1 MKSFPIDTILSA
13 LRQALAQNAAVVL
26 QAPPGAGKTTRV
38 PLDLLDQPWLQGK
51 SILML
56 QPRRLAARH
65 AAEFM
70 ARQLG
75 EKVGRTVGYSVR
87 FERKHSSATR
97 IEVITEGILT
107 RRLQL
112 DPELN
117 GIGLVIFDEFHERN
131 IHSDLALALCCDAQA
146 ALREDLKLLVMSATL
161 DAEPVAAL
169 LNNCPVLTSAG
180 RTYPVTTHYLPQPKE
195 RSIAASV
202 AAGVRTALRE
212 TDGDVLAFLPGAG
225 EIRRCAEDLSSLP
238 DIDVRPLFGTMPFAD
253 QRLALEPGPRRRVV
267 LATNIAETSLT
278 INGIGS
284 VVDSGWE
291 RRPRFD
297 ISSGITRIELK
308 RISAA
313 SATQRQGRAGRL
325 GPGHCFRLWSTGQQ
339 DQLLP
344 QAPPEIRS
352 ADLAPLLLELACW
365 GENEP
370 ERLAWL
376 DPPTPSQLEQAG
388 QLLRQLGA
396 LDQSGRPTKLGKRMV
411 RMPLPPRLARLV
423 TAAETDGAAALACE
437 LAALL
442 SERDLLPRTAA
453 VTITDCDLE
462 TRWRLLSERRP
473 LPGAAA
479 VRRVA
484 ADLRRLL
491 GQSTT
496 TTWPADPEQISR
508 WLATAWPDRIARQ
521 REPGTD
527 RYLLSDGRGAVLSS
541 RSGVKWPSFLIAIEL
556 EQRGD
561 QTQIVVASKIER
573 STLEEA
579 FAERL
584 QPQRQ
589 VYWEEREE
597 RVVAKEIVS
606 LGALVL
612 SERPIKATS
621 QEQTQALLAGI
632 RQFGI
637 ERLNWSRA
645 TQQFIARVRRC
656 ATAGFGDDWPDL
668 SPAALEAHLEEWLA
682 PYLEG
687 ITTRTAL
694 ERFDPLPALQNL
706 LPWELR
712 TRLDQLAPERVEVPS
727 GSRIYIDYCVEGPPV
742 LAAKLQEL
750 FGLHQGPAIL
760 NGRLP
765 VLIHLLSPARRPLA
779 VTQDLE
785 HFWNQVYPEVRKE
798 MRGRYPKH
806 PWPDDPWNAPATAR
820 TNRRL
825 KNSF

>member
-1 MKSFPIDTILSA
+1 MNALPIDIILPE
-13 LRQALAQNAAVVL
+13 LRQALAENTAVVL

-38 PLDLLDQPWLQGK
+38 PLDLLAEPWLEDR

-65 AAEFM
+65 AAEYM
-70 ARQLG
+70 AAQLG
-75 EKVGRTVGYSVR
+75 EKVGNRVGYSVR
-87 FERKHSSATR
+87 FESKRSRATR
-97 IEVITEGILT
+97 IEVVTEGILT
-107 RRLQL
+107 RRLQA
-112 DPELN
+112 DPELT

-131 IHSDLALALCCDAQA
+131 LHSDLALALCCDTQA

-169 LNNCPVLTSAG
+169 LHNCPVLTSAG
-180 RTYPVTTHYLPQPKE
+180 RSYPVTTRYLPHPKE

-202 AAGVRTALRE
+202 AAGVRIALQE
-212 TDGDVLAFLPGAG
+212 TDGDILAFLPGAG
-225 EIRRCAEDLSSLP
+225 EIRRCAEELDSLP
-238 DIDVRPLFGTMPFAD
+238 EVDVRPLFGAMPFAD

-278 INGIGS
+278 ISGISS

-297 ISSGITRIELK
+297 LGSGITRIELK

-344 QAPPEIRS
+344 QAPPEIRN

-365 GENEP
+365 GENNP
-370 ERLAWL
+370 ERLTWL
-376 DPPTPSQLEQAG
+376 DPPSPSQLEQAG
-388 QLLRQLGA
+388 QLLQQLGA
-396 LDQSGRPTKLGKRMV
+396 LDRHGRPTDLGKRMV
-411 RMPLPPRLARLV
+411 RLPLPPRLARLLL
-423 TAAETDGAAALACE
+423 AAETDGADALACE

-442 SERDLLPRTAA
+442 SERDLLPPTAA
-453 VTITDCDLE
+453 QSITACDLE
-462 TRWRLLSERRP
+462 TRWQLLSQRPP
-473 LPGAAA
+473 LPGTAA
-479 VRRVA
+479 VRRAA
-484 ADLRRLL
+484 ADLQRLL
-491 GQSTT
+491 GQSMPTA
-496 TTWPADPEQISR
+496 WPADPEQIGR

-527 RYLLSDGRGAVLSS
+527 RYLLSDGSGAVLSA
-541 RSGVKWPSFLIAIEL
+541 RSGVKRPPFLIAIEL
-556 EQRGD
+556 EQREN
-561 QTQIVVASKIER
+561 QTDIIVASKIDR
-573 STLEEA
+573 STLEEI

-584 QPQRQ
+584 QPRRQ
-589 VYWEEREE
+589 VYWEERED
-597 RVVAKEIVS
+597 RVVAKEVVS
-606 LGALVL
+606 LGALAL
-612 SERPIKATS
+612 SERPLKATR
-621 QEQTQALLAGI
+621 QEQVQALLAGI

-637 ERLNWSRA
+637 EGLNWPCA
-645 TQQFIARVRRC
+645 TRQFLARVRHC
-656 ATAGFGDDWPDL
+656 AAAGLEDGWPDL
-668 SPAALEAHLEEWLA
+668 SPSALEAQLEEWLA
-682 PYLEG
+682 PYVEG

-712 TRLDQLAPERVEVPS
+712 SRLEHLVPERIEVPS
-727 GSRIYIDYCVEGPPV
+727 GSHIRLDYCTDGPPV

-750 FGLHQGPAIL
+750 FGLRQGPTIL
-760 NGRLP
+760 GGRLP
-765 VLIHLLSPARRPLA
+765 VLIHLLSPAGRPLA
-779 VTQDLE
+779 VTRDLE
-785 HFWNQVYPEVRKE
+785 HFWDQVYPEVRKE

-825 KNSF
+825 KNSL